1 MSYKERSNIRL
12 TYTPPKKR
20 GYQKD
25 TLDSLEEDE
34 EYTAV
39 SQRFLSSIG
48 ENDQQVEDVYEY
60 LRDEEW
66 NLGSSAK
73 RSLVDIPSFSD
84 QQKKDYKYLRQRFDN
99 ADMGGF
105 SQYLNFAKNVT
116 ADLATDPLTLAALIA
131 APFTGGA
138 STAGLF
144 ANKGL
149 AQAAKLGLKKVGN
162 TFKK

>member
-116 ADLATDPLTLAALIA
+116 ADLATDPLTLAPLIA